1 MAAKPLPV
9 VGDGAQALRSSDP
22 VSGPATDPLAA
33 LGLGAG
39 SLAAVMPG
47 PLASL
52 GRPPFFAHHPTCGR
66 YDHHLLRPFGVPLC
80 LGCAS
85 GSLGGAAALGAI
97 LLVSLPGGLPA
108 TWAGAAALYGL
119 ALAGYLPSLAQPFVQ
134 RRWFKIPAR
143 AALGAGIVAAA
154 AAVLAL
160 PWTTVGIAVKAAL
173 CITTYGLYQFSARLR
188 LRKIDNPCA
197 GCPFGA
203 YPLCAHNLP
212 ALRILRD
219 RGSGDA
225 FLDILVAQLEPLART
240 PIRPGAVPELAAGDS
255 PIQFSHVGADGRVI
269 S

>member
-22 VSGPATDPLAA
+22 AIDPLAA
-33 LGLGAG
+33 LGALGASGDALGAG
-39 SLAAVMPG
+39 SLATAVTS

-85 GSLGGAAALGAI
+85 GSLGGAAALGAL
-97 LLVSLPGGLPA
+97 LLVGLPA

-119 ALAGYLPSLAQPFVQ
+119 AIAGYLPSLAQPFLQ

-154 AAVLAL
+154 AAVLAV
-160 PWTTVGIAVKAAL
+160 PWTAAGIAAKAIVCAA
-173 CITTYGLYQFSARLR
+173 TYGLYQFSARLR

-212 ALRILRD
+212 ALRALRD

-225 FLDILVAQLEPLART
+225 FLDLLVAQLEPLART
-240 PIRPGAVPELAAGDS
+240 PIRPGAVPELRSADS
-255 PIQFSHVGADGRVI
+255 PIQFSHVGADGRV
-269 S
+269 SS